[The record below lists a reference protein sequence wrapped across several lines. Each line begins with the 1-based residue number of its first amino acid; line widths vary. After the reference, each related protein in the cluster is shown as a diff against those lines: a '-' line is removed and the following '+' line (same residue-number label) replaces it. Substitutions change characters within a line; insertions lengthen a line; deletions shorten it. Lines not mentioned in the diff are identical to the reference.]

1 LVFLWASIGV
11 AGALWVVKIVPDK
24 RAPFFP
30 PKLDPLLLEF
40 DESTEGCRLSLPLS
54 PDNEQV
60 IFFRAIVINPNNQDV
75 GAQAYLVEITK
86 RDMAGNFVPC
96 GFADNLLLTFAVE
109 SNPLAGPPSFSVI
122 HNRVSKFL
130 DILFVGER
138 SGVKMATAGC

>member
-1 LVFLWASIGV
+1 M
-11 AGALWVVKIVPDK
+11 
-24 RAPFFP
+24 
-30 PKLDPLLLEF
+30 
-40 DESTEGCRLSLPLS
+40 PLS